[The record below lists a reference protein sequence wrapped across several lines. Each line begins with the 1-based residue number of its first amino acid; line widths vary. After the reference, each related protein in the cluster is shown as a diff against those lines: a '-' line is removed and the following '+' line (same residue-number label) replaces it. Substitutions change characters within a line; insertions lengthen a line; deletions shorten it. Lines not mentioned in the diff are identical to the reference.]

1 MLRQPGAYERPAF
14 SRATSWELP
23 RRVDGER
30 RCRRRVGRG
39 APGSRARCAARTAY
53 RRGTRIAV
61 GPVAGGRSTSGSGGA
76 RARAGA
82 TVGGPTAATTIFAL
96 GDGAKG
102 SPASRALAAFVVA
115 QKPDRFFYLGDVYE
129 AGTRREFEDH
139 YDDVYGPLAERTD
152 PVLGNHEFANRR
164 SGYYPYWRRERGWSS
179 ERAKHHS
186 YVLPQGWQTIA
197 YSSEHPARGE
207 ARWVGRQIDQ
217 YRGTCRIA
225 IAHRGHHVLA
235 DSAHGDE
242 RRQERIWAELRNK
255 MVLQLVAHV
264 HVAGRLRRKNGV
276 HVIVSGGGDAQLR
289 RLAREQP
296 GDHAVAEVV
305 SKRGGKHTATKLT
318 LRRGV
323 ASYQQVDEDGT
334 VHDSRRFICT
344 PVQRSSRRG

>member
-39 APGSRARCAARTAY
+39 AQALGLAALLALPIVAAPGSL
-53 RRGTRIAV
+53 
-61 GPVAGGRSTSGSGGA
+61 SGQSQADGA
-76 RARAGA
+76 PQAQEELAHGGA

-96 GDGAKG
+96 GDGANG
-102 SPASRALAAFVVA
+102 SAASRALAAFVVA

-179 ERAKHHS
+179 ERAKHRS
-186 YVLPQGWQTIA
+186 YVLPQGWQIIA

-255 MVLQLVAHV
+255 TVLQLVAHV

-276 HVIVSGGGDAQLR
+276 HVIVSGGGGAQLR

-296 GDHAVAEVV
+296 RDHAVAEVV